1 VIPPLVAVPAGE
13 NDQTRPGVLFGSKP
27 ERNFLWFRVSATL
40 NVRGLAFPIRPAFVV
55 RRHLIG
61 CSYLFIAP
69 W

>member
-1 VIPPLVAVPAGE
+1 VIPPLVAVLACE
-13 NDQTRPGVLFGSKP
+13 NDQTRPGLLFVGKQG
-27 ERNFLWFRVSATL
+27 RNFLWFRVSATL

-61 CSYLFIAP
+61 CSYLFIAR